1 MRITRDNTQFMINHL
16 FELPTEN
23 TELGPIVFSFLD
35 DNVIGNITCSY
46 NKDS

>member
-23 TELGPIVFSFLD
+23 SEVGPIVLSYK
-35 DNVIGNITCSY
+35 NVNMV
-46 NKDS
+46 